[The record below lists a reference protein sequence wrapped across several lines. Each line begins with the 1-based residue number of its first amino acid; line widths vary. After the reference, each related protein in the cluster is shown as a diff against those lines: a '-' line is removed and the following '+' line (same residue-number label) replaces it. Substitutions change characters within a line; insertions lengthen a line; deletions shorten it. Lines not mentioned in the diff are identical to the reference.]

1 MREGEREEG
10 EAEEKDDYGRRSH
23 EQKEQVQGE
32 RPTAGGS

>member
-23 EQKEQVQGE
+23 EQEQVQGE